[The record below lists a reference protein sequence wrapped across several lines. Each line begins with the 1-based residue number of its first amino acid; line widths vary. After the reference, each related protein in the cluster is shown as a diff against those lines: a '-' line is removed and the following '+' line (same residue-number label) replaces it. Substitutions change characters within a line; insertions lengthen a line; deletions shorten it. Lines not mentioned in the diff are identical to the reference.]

1 MSGSHA
7 EVASVFHSIT
17 IEGLNKS
24 YEEAVAGD
32 RPYILKDIHLEIQ
45 GGEFFILLGPSGC
58 GKSTLLNMIA
68 GFVSKSGG
76 KLRVGDQEIRKPGRD
91 RAVVFQQADS
101 SLFPWLT
108 VRQNVEFGLK
118 MKKMPRA
125 KRRQVAEQYIE
136 LVGLTGHGDKFPREL
151 SGGMKQRV
159 QLARVLANDPEIL
172 LMDEPF
178 GALDAMTRRTMQKEL
193 VRIWRQ
199 TNKTVVFVTHDI
211 QEAVLLGQRI
221 GIMTKGPASYIS
233 DIYEIG
239 LSYPRHVADPKFY
252 EHCVEIQSHFDEVA
266 EHVADQEV
274 EGHTGHVQGAEYA
287 TYAAAEAGA
296 IGHAGAGGKSKDW
309 GHSYG

>member
-1 MSGSHA
+1 MSLVLRKQA
-7 EVASVFHSIT
+7 EPLDRNRTIT
-17 IEGLNKS
+17 IQGLNKS
-24 YEEAVAGD
+24 YDEGTAAGSG
-32 RPYILKDIHLEIQ
+32 DIHYIIKDVDLVIK

-68 GFVSKSGG
+68 GFISKTSGR
-76 KLRVGDQEIRKPGRD
+76 LQVGGADIDRPGRD

-118 MKKMPRA
+118 MKKVP
-125 KRRQVAEQYIE
+125 KPERQAVSDHYLD
-136 LVGLTGHGDKFPREL
+136 LVGLSGHGNKLPREL

-211 QEAVLLGQRI
+211 QEAILLGERV
-221 GIMTKGPASYIS
+221 GIMSPGPSSQIS
-233 DIYEIG
+233 HIYDIP
-239 LSYPRHVADPKFY
+239 LTYPRDVSAAEFHEYYKR
-252 EHCVEIQSHFDEVA
+252 IQAHFDE
-266 EHVADQEV
+266 
-274 EGHTGHVQGAEYA
+274 
-287 TYAAAEAGA
+287 
-296 IGHAGAGGKSKDW
+296 
-309 GHSYG
+309 